1 MICWTKW
8 RMHLMT
14 IKRDIEMDCPNCGT
28 NNLVRVWDTINA
40 QVSPEAK
47 AGLLRGEV
55 NVFRCRLCEEMITI
69 DKPLLYNDMES
80 KFMVWYFPL
89 AWVENGR
96 ILDAVTPDGQAKG
109 AEYFPEENYSG
120 RIHYVFDMNELARHI
135 RFREVLAEAMRH
147 AAG

>member
-1 MICWTKW
+1 MKW
-8 RMHLMT
+8 RRHLMT
-14 IKRDIEMDCPNCGT
+14 IKRDIEVDCPNCGT
-28 NNLVRVWDTINA
+28 GNLILVWDTINA

-47 AGLLRGEV
+47 TGLLRGEI

-80 KFMVWYFPL
+80 KFMVWYFPF

-96 ILDAVTPDGQAKG
+96 ILDAITPDGRTKG
-109 AEYFPEENYSG
+109 TEYFPEIDLSG
-120 RIHYVFDMNELARHI
+120 RIHHVFDMNELVRYI
-135 RFREVLAEAMRH
+135 RFRDVLVEEVRH